1 MSVYLGG
8 SHLSERCIKPN
19 RQMSPSQTVLRLWQ
33 KVGSAHG
40 PEESLVCAAYP
51 VAPKQVQGHHCV
63 QQWLTSAAR
72 AAAVGLAGRQV
83 SKGGLP

>member
-1 MSVYLGG
+1 MYFGG

-19 RQMSPSQTVLRLWQ
+19 RQLSPSQTILRLWQ

-40 PEESLVCAAYP
+40 SKELLMCAAYH
-51 VAPKQVQGHHCV
+51 VAPEQVQVHLYV

>member
-1 MSVYLGG
+1 M
-8 SHLSERCIKPN
+8 
-19 RQMSPSQTVLRLWQ
+19 VLKEL
-33 KVGSAHG
+33 
-40 PEESLVCAAYP
+40 LMCAAYH
-51 VAPKQVQGHHCV
+51 VAPEQVQVHLYV